1 MILGCWEVERVIEAL
16 RGGEEYSGAKGRNS
30 RSRWVEGPGLKNV
43 NPCFASILSA
53 SIPDSC
59 YLNTEIYPS
68 LQDSLNEDSSQLI
81 IFLPALILSIS
92 LPHFHV
98 IPVTISEKIFTPR
111 PVYWLCLH
119 SEHRGRFTGEWVHSP
134 GRVSQDPCS
143 TLTVQEIGY
152 TCIYFLD
159 NLNRMFLIC
168 QTLFDLCRRN
178 YFILSVTLWALIL
191 LLSSFYR
198 ETEAQRSKVTLLVNF
213 KTRILSNAGSSCFL
227 LKNLWYYF
235 SSEIVNYKHH
245 ISLSRW
251 GVWLENTTNGIK
263 A

>member
-1 MILGCWEVERVIEAL
+1 MLTHVL
-16 RGGEEYSGAKGRNS
+16 FPFLLPS
-30 RSRWVEGPGLKNV
+30 LD
-43 NPCFASILSA
+43 
-53 SIPDSC
+53 PDSF
-59 YLNTEIYPS
+59 YMNIEIYPCF
-68 LQDSLNEDSSQLI
+68 QDSLNEDSSQLI
-81 IFLPALILSIS
+81 IFLPALILRIS

-98 IPVTISEKIFTPR
+98 IPVTISEVFTSHPA
-111 PVYWLCLH
+111 YWLCHH
-119 SEHRGRFTGEWVHSP
+119 SGHRGRFTGEWVHSP

-143 TLTVQEIGY
+143 ILTVKEIGY

-159 NLNRMFLIC
+159 NLNRMLLIC

-178 YFILSVTLWALIL
+178 YLALSVTLWALIL

-213 KTRILSNAGSSCFL
+213 KTRILSNTGSSCFF

-245 ISLSRW
+245 ISLSIW